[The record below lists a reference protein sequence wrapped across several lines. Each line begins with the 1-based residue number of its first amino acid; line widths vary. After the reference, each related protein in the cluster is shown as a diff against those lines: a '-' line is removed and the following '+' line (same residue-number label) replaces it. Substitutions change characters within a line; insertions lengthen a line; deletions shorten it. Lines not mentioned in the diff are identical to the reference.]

1 MSNIS
6 LKIRVFLVQYASL
19 SNGRAMMRSDGYKL
33 VTGIDYKIRRGNII
47 FTNISFDSSYFGEA
61 DGDGV

>member
-1 MSNIS
+1 
-6 LKIRVFLVQYASL
+6 
-19 SNGRAMMRSDGYKL
+19 MRSDGYKL